1 MISDGDSKS
10 YNAIKSLNYEV
21 TKEECLNHVSKRM
34 GTALRKVWK
43 MKVDEIVFGGNGK
56 GRRKKIE
63 KLCKYYANAV
73 RFYKINYT

>member
-56 GRRKKIE
+56 GRRKK
-63 KLCKYYANAV
+63 KLKNDV
-73 RFYKINYT
+73 NIMQMQLDFFK

>member
-10 YNAIKSLNYEV
+10 YNAIKSLKYAV

-43 MKVDEIVFGGNGK
+43 MKVDGIVFGGNGK
-56 GRRKKIE
+56 GRLTKKKIE
-63 KLCKYYANAV
+63 KLCTYYANAV
-73 RFYKINYT
+73 RFI